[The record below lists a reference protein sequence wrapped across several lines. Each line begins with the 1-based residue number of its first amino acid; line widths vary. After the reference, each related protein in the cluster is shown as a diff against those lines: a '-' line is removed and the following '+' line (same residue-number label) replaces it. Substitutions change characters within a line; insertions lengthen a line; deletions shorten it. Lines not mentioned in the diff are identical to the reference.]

1 MWLLYNVVQP
11 VPSGKLKSPSLKG
24 KSTINVPCSIAML
37 NWQRVNPKINLYTL
51 FGAHNLFVS
60 ETWSTPAKSRGVHHG
75 YENSSMSALPAWIMN
90 SCIKISSYSVCSLND
105 SQCIHTI
112 HLLYICMYLT
122 FKIHHSPLVKSVVCW
137 IFGAP
142 HHTSRQVASA
152 IAQAHRHG
160 VPARCAGLRDQFG
173 AEGWGLVRVEKMQ
186 VPGEFLDFRTIG
198 SL

>member
-1 MWLLYNVVQP
+1 MFNSYVKLTEGKPKNKPLYSIRGTQFVCFRNLIDSCQIQRCTSWVWKFLHV
-11 VPSGKLKSPSLKG
+11 STSSLDYEQLHQNFK
-24 KSTINVPCSIAML
+24 
-37 NWQRVNPKINLYTL
+37 L
-51 FGAHNLFVS
+51 FGLFPKWFSMHPYHPFIVYLHVFNLQ
-60 ETWSTPAKSRGVHHG
+60 
-75 YENSSMSALPAWIMN
+75 NSPFAITEVN
-90 SCIKISSYSVCSLND
+90 SLD
-105 SQCIHTI
+105 G
-112 HLLYICMYLT
+112 
-122 FKIHHSPLVKSVVCW
+122 
-137 IFGAP
+137 IFGRKNP